1 MVLHAIICVVIVYMT
16 RIAIIT
22 SRATSLMNVARDIAY
37 VVEAKGYTPLLLD
50 YMVPASSLKMI
61 SDAVIV
67 VMTMN
72 PLIARSWL
80 LLSRDAKKLGIPS
93 FVYTTVEGRLPRR
106 YIQPWMM
113 RDVDFIANSNYTRIM
128 LEQSGLNVID
138 MVYHGVNFQ
147 EIEDA
152 LKFKKQA
159 RKFIEEKL
167 GKGVYFGTVV
177 SGHPRKGLRLYAQV
191 VKQVAEKNKEAKF
204 YILTTNEALPI
215 FAGVKNVV
223 IDKMFGKRRKIE
235 VLALISAF
243 DYYVQPS
250 LAEGFC
256 LPPGSPVIT
265 INGIKS
271 IEEIKEG
278 DLVLT
283 HEGRF
288 RKVVRTTRRHHK
300 GKIVKLVIWNNR
312 AFELKL
318 TPEHPVLAVR
328 RPKRKWRKP
337 MGYRLVEGDVEI
349 EWVPACKIKK
359 GDIVLFPIPKQLVK
373 VDVIDMH
380 EVLAREGISHEYDEE
395 HVWLKHGYS
404 PNTEVSYSKIA
415 REANVD
421 NNVVKYVFEEI
432 IPMGKEPRTVEHRKV
447 IEAAAKLGY
456 VKHEPKKYPRYI
468 RDIRK
473 LARLLGYYVA
483 EGSIGASNHAV
494 ELSFGGDEED
504 LVNDVVSIVKE
515 LFNDDV
521 RIYRRKDKNVVR
533 VVLCGMPY
541 VALARQCGIGARDK
555 RIPPW
560 ILYGDVDVLKEFI
573 DAYLKGDGSVIRIT
587 SKNKVST
594 RVAATTVSPQL
605 AVDLK
610 IAFIRLGYKPS
621 VKAFKRKDNR
631 FEYVISAI
639 VENKGVVHSNKAWFV
654 ANKYIGFLVA
664 DVLFEDYEGIVYNLE
679 VEEDNSYTTPVCV
692 IHNCLPLL
700 EAMALGVPTIHL
712 AYEPL
717 TEFSSNDFS
726 YQVPFTR
733 VEYNSFGEGI
743 EYELHLYDT
752 NAFAETILAALD
764 TFKKKPEVYNDM
776 RAKALKQAK
785 KYDIM
790 KLYPKLLSHLGLK

>member
-1 MVLHAIICVVIVYMT
+1 M

-22 SRATSLMNVARDIAY
+22 SRATSLMNVARDIAF

-159 RKFIEEKL
+159 RKFLEEKL

-191 VKQVAEKNKEAKF
+191 VKQVVEKNKEAKF
-204 YILTTNEALPI
+204 YILTTNEALPL

-243 DYYVQPS
+243 DYYVHPS
-250 LAEGFC
+250 LAEGFG
-256 LPPGSPVIT
+256 LT
-265 INGIKS
+265 I
-271 IEEIKEG
+271 
-278 DLVLT
+278 
-283 HEGRF
+283 
-288 RKVVRTTRRHHK
+288 
-300 GKIVKLVIWNNR
+300 
-312 AFELKL
+312 
-318 TPEHPVLAVR
+318 
-328 RPKRKWRKP
+328 
-337 MGYRLVEGDVEI
+337 
-349 EWVPACKIKK
+349 
-359 GDIVLFPIPKQLVK
+359 
-373 VDVIDMH
+373 
-380 EVLAREGISHEYDEE
+380 
-395 HVWLKHGYS
+395 
-404 PNTEVSYSKIA
+404 
-415 REANVD
+415 
-421 NNVVKYVFEEI
+421 
-432 IPMGKEPRTVEHRKV
+432 
-447 IEAAAKLGY
+447 
-456 VKHEPKKYPRYI
+456 
-468 RDIRK
+468 
-473 LARLLGYYVA
+473 
-483 EGSIGASNHAV
+483 
-494 ELSFGGDEED
+494 
-504 LVNDVVSIVKE
+504 
-515 LFNDDV
+515 
-521 RIYRRKDKNVVR
+521 
-533 VVLCGMPY
+533 
-541 VALARQCGIGARDK
+541 
-555 RIPPW
+555 
-560 ILYGDVDVLKEFI
+560 
-573 DAYLKGDGSVIRIT
+573 
-587 SKNKVST
+587 
-594 RVAATTVSPQL
+594 
-605 AVDLK
+605 
-610 IAFIRLGYKPS
+610 
-621 VKAFKRKDNR
+621 
-631 FEYVISAI
+631 
-639 VENKGVVHSNKAWFV
+639 
-654 ANKYIGFLVA
+654 
-664 DVLFEDYEGIVYNLE
+664 
-679 VEEDNSYTTPVCV
+679 
-692 IHNCLPLL
+692 L
-700 EAMALGVPTIHL
+700 EALALGVPAIHVS
-712 AYEPL
+712 YEPL
-717 TEFSSNDFS
+717 TEFSSREFS
-726 YQVPFTR
+726 FQVPYNR

-776 RAKALKQAK
+776 RAKALKAAK